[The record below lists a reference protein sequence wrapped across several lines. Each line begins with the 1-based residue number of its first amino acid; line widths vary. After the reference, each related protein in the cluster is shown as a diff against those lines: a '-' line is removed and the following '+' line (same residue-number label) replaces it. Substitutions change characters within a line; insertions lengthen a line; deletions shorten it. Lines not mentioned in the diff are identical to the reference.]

1 MKQLLNWINPNE
13 KYRVNLLYDASIEEN
28 TNKDFHKYCDGKG
41 ATITLVESSKGK
53 RFGGYTRITIKPIF
67 IYIYLYILIF
77 IKIKKFIFNMN
88 II

>member
-13 KYRVNLLYDASIEEN
+13 KYKVNLLYDASIEEN

-53 RFGGYTRITIKPIF
+53 RFGG
-67 IYIYLYILIF
+67 
-77 IKIKKFIFNMN
+77 
-88 II
+88 